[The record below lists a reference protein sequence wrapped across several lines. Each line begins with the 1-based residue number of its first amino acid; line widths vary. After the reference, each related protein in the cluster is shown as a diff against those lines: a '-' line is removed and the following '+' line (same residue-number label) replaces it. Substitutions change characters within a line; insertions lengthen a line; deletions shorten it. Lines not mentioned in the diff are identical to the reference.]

1 MILDIYNDSIKYSIK
16 NSKSLLY
23 FGLTFFN
30 FYHMDGIYF
39 NINPLSGC

>member
-23 FGLTFFN
+23 FGLTLFSTF
-30 FYHMDGIYF
+30 I
-39 NINPLSGC
+39 I